1 MYRSEDLFE
10 LAMELFDENYE
21 DQPMRHLGI
30 GVGSLSSIHDQK
42 IQMNLFEAPPVDPAC
57 ATLDLI
63 SQLNQQ
69 LTLGGK
75 LTTAAALI
83 KKTAADKHKK

>member
-1 MYRSEDLFE
+1 
-10 LAMELFDENYE
+10 
-21 DQPMRHLGI
+21 
-30 GVGSLSSIHDQK
+30 
-42 IQMNLFEAPPVDPAC
+42 MNLFEAPPVDPAF

-83 KKTAADKHKK
+83 KKPVDTQHKK